1 MSAGVAGRPL
11 VGGDLS
17 MVVLARSS
25 GNGLGDLLAQGI
37 TAQLEPVGIVDDA
50 IQDRVGE
57 GGIADQV
64 VPAIDRDLAGD
75 QRGAPPVALT
85 TISSRSRRCS
95 GPSGSKPQSSR
106 ISSLTPAMARMSR
119 G

>member
-17 MVVLARSS
+17 MVAPARSS
-25 GNGLGDLLAQGI
+25 GDGLGGFLAQGI
-37 TAQLEPVGIVDDA
+37 AAQLEAVGIVDDA

-57 GGIADQV
+57 GRIADQV

-75 QRGAPPVALT
+75 QRGAPPVALLDDLEQVAALL
-85 TISSRSRRCS
+85 
-95 GPSGSKPQSSR
+95 GPERFQAPIVEDQQLDAGDGR
-106 ISSLTPAMARMSR
+106 A
-119 G
+119 

>member
-1 MSAGVAGRPL
+1 M
-11 VGGDLS
+11 
-17 MVVLARSS
+17 
-25 GNGLGDLLAQGI
+25 
-37 TAQLEPVGIVDDA
+37 DDA

-57 GGIADQV
+57 GRIADQV

-75 QRGAPPVALT
+75 QRGALPVALLDDLEQVAALLGPEG
-85 TISSRSRRCS
+85 SR
-95 GPSGSKPQSSR
+95 PQSSR

>member
-17 MVVLARSS
+17 MVAPARSS
-25 GNGLGDLLAQGI
+25 GDGLGGFFAQGFA
-37 TAQLEPVGIVDDA
+37 AQLEAVGIVDDA

-57 GGIADQV
+57 GRIADQV

-75 QRGAPPVALT
+75 QRGAAAVALLDDLEQVAALL
-85 TISSRSRRCS
+85 
-95 GPSGSKPQSSR
+95 GSEWY
-106 ISSLTPAMARMSR
+106 
-119 G
+119 